1 MAGSQKEFELLFKL
15 KASLGGNF
23 NSTFKSAINTNNQLR
38 DSLKNVNSL
47 QSKIDGYTKQSAAI
61 DKNKERLAQLNAEH
75 DRLQQELQQTG
86 EPTEALQK
94 KLEKNENQIQQ
105 TTAKIEEQEKQL
117 NSYADELKAAG
128 VNTDN
133 LEEANGRLQ
142 KSYEKLQT
150 SQQTLQ
156 KLNDKQQQVEQSIS
170 KTKGQL
176 LGTIGAISAVAAAV
190 YAGPV
195 QAAQQYEKAIA
206 KVGTIAD
213 TQEVPLGTL
222 SQQIMELSNKTG
234 IAANAIADD
243 VYNAISAGQKTGD
256 AVNFVT
262 NSTKLAKAGFAES
275 SQTLDVLTTVLNAY
289 GMSADKVSTVSD
301 MLVQTQNKGKVT
313 VGELASSMGKI
324 IPTANASNVSL
335 EQLCAGYAIMT
346 SKGIA
351 AAETTTYMNSM
362 LNELSK
368 SGSTTDKLLRQK
380 MGGSFA
386 ELMASGKSLGEI
398 LGGIQEEAPGLGKP
412 VLVMRE
418 TTERPEALE
427 AGTAKLTGTRSEE
440 IIRLTSSLL
449 DNPEEYTRMSQ
460 AVNPYGDGKAAR
472 YITGI
477 LEQIL

>member
-1 MAGSQKEFELLFKL
+1 M
-15 KASLGGNF
+15 
-23 NSTFKSAINTNNQLR
+23 
-38 DSLKNVNSL
+38 
-47 QSKIDGYTKQSAAI
+47 
-61 DKNKERLAQLNAEH
+61 
-75 DRLQQELQQTG
+75 QQTG
-86 EPTEALQK
+86 EPTEALRK

-398 LGGIQEEAPGLGKP
+398 LGGIQEEASKSGLALSDMFSSSEAGKAAMSLLSNG
-412 VLVMRE
+412 VDGFNSSVQDMVNSVGATDSAFAKMEE
-418 TTERPEALE
+418 TTEAKMEKAKNSIANLGIVLGQNLLPIVGNLADKVAVVVTKVSEFAAANPKLVQTALKVAAGLAALKVGMLTTKLVTLSAQDGILSLAKKT
-427 AGTAKLTGTRSEE
+427 AGTACR
-440 IIRLTSSLL
+440 I
-449 DNPEEYTRMSQ
+449 Y
-460 AVNPYGDGKAAR
+460 
-472 YITGI
+472 
-477 LEQIL
+477 